1 MDLAQPVDQRRHQ
14 ALDLLGSHAVAPQP
28 ALERVALY
36 QRHDHVGRAVG
47 FQEIDD
53 ANDGRRVF
61 ELGQDP
67 RLVEEA
73 LASPDEVLAEIGRSR
88 QDAQPVVAQRQG
100 GRQVFLDGDVAMQLG
115 VVGLI
120 GDAEA
125 AMAEDGD
132 HLEALQ
138 HRARRQN
145 AKMLQ
150 GLALFLSG
158 RELRHYAQPLDA
170 SLRQRL

>member
-1 MDLAQPVDQRRHQ
+1 MTRTTAGAFSSLARIR
-14 ALDLLGSHAVAPQP
+14 
-28 ALERVALY
+28 
-36 QRHDHVGRAVG
+36 
-47 FQEIDD
+47 
-53 ANDGRRVF
+53 
-61 ELGQDP
+61 
-67 RLVEEA
+67 
-73 LASPDEVLAEIGRSR
+73 ASPDEVLAEIGRSR